1 MCLRIAVMKR
11 CAERCAMQLY
21 RKHLL
26 KYSFTAAEL
35 NSIESKDEVF
45 V

>member
-1 MCLRIAVMKR
+1 MWLRITVMKR
-11 CAERCAMQLY
+11 CAERCALQLY

-35 NSIESKDEVF
+35 NNIESKDEVF